1 MSQSIDYQEEISK
14 CRTMEDITGPN
25 GLIQRII
32 KDGVEQVLGRE
43 VDEYISLEKEKG
55 NSASR
60 NGSSHKTV
68 KTAYGNI
75 GVDVPRLREPGFEPE
90 IIKKRAVVED
100 GLESQII
107 SMYAKGMTV
116 RDISEHIQTLYG
128 IELSAASISNI
139 TDKISDE
146 SKDWYSRTL
155 DRFDP
160 VIFLDAVHFK
170 VREEGRIVTKAAYV
184 ALGINGEGYKDILG
198 IWIGENEG
206 AKFWLKVC
214 NELKNRGVQDI
225 LIVCIDGLKGFPDAI
240 KTVFPETRIQLC
252 IIHQIRNTLK
262 YVAYKDQKAFMRDLK
277 RVYGAESEEI
287 AMSNLEG
294 MMDAWPKYRVVL
306 DNWLEKWENLSTY
319 FSYGYQIRR
328 LIYTTN
334 TIEGFNRQIRKVTKS
349 KSLFPNDE
357 SLKKTLYLSTR
368 DIIRKWSMP
377 YRDWGETYGQFAIE
391 FGDRVKLA

>member
-32 KDGVEQVLGRE
+32 KDAVEQVLGRE
-43 VDEYISLEKEKG
+43 VDEYISSEKEKG

-75 GVDVPRLREPGFEPE
+75 GVDIPRLREPGFEPE

-116 RDISEHIQTLYG
+116 RDISEHIQALYG

-155 DRFDP
+155 DSFYP

-198 IWIGENEG
+198 IWITGDVANVIFAVQVFGFFSVPAGPSDFSNSRITG
-206 AKFWLKVC
+206 ALCFC
-214 NELKNRGVQDI
+214 CSINP
-225 LIVCIDGLKGFPDAI
+225 CICPSKKG
-240 KTVFPETRIQLC
+240 
-252 IIHQIRNTLK
+252 
-262 YVAYKDQKAFMRDLK
+262 
-277 RVYGAESEEI
+277 S
-287 AMSNLEG
+287 
-294 MMDAWPKYRVVL
+294 
-306 DNWLEKWENLSTY
+306 
-319 FSYGYQIRR
+319 
-328 LIYTTN
+328 
-334 TIEGFNRQIRKVTKS
+334 
-349 KSLFPNDE
+349 
-357 SLKKTLYLSTR
+357 
-368 DIIRKWSMP
+368 
-377 YRDWGETYGQFAIE
+377 
-391 FGDRVKLA
+391 